1 MQELTKQAVKKLQ
14 SETGHVLAVA
24 DFDDIEALD
33 KLADKVAQQ
42 TPEERRLLK
51 SPFELCGIKFYPLTL
66 AKSFWYAEKV
76 EEWQVQGVFQ
86 DAMLFWLLTLPLT
99 SEAIDQYSTRTEAEK
114 AAGKL
119 SRRLHCTQDE
129 MTAVFKKCVG
139 AKDENGKA
147 ANDDAANYGGLIAC
161 LLREYGGTPEQWL
174 YETSVEGIGVMID
187 QFVTRIN
194 AENEASASASSHKG
208 KAVAP
213 RPTARLEALKNFR
226 EKCNEIKQ
234 KWSAEND
241 G

>member
-1 MQELTKQAVKKLQ
+1 MQELTKQAITKLLKDT
-14 SETGHVLAVA
+14 SRALRVA
-24 DFDDIEALD
+24 DYEDIESLD

-66 AKSFWYAEKV
+66 AKSFWYAEKC
-76 EEWQVQGVFQ
+76 EEWQIQGIFQ

-99 SEAIDQYSTRTEAEK
+99 DDALDQYSDQIDAEK
-114 AAGKL
+114 AAKKL
-119 SRRLHCTQDE
+119 SRRLHCEQDE

-147 ANDDAANYGGLIAC
+147 ASDDATNYGGLIAC

-174 YETSVEGIGVMID
+174 YETPVERIGSLIE
-187 QFVTRIN
+187 QFAARIN
-194 AENEASASASSHKG
+194 AENEASANASSHKG

-213 RPTARLEALKNFR
+213 KATARLQALKSFR
-226 EKCNEIKQ
+226 EKVNEIRQ
-234 KWSAEND
+234 KWSADN